1 MFLSRDIKGG
11 KNIPATTADSVNKK
25 LQNYLLDLNHPAGGS
40 KAKWFK
46 QALGFTQDNLDDL
59 AKQIQFD
66 PSKAIQTGVTEYG
79 TKFNQVIKIVG
90 ANDKKIDVTFAWIR
104 NNDGVVRLVTSIPTP
119 K

>member
-1 MFLSRDIKGG
+1 MWIRD
-11 KNIPATTADSVNKK
+11 T
-25 LQNYLLDLNHPAGGS
+25 LQFEDECIYLLDLNHPFGGS

-59 AKQIQFD
+59 AKQIHFD

-79 TKFNQVIKIVG
+79 TKYNQVIKIVG
-90 ANDKKIDVTFAWIR
+90 ANGKKIDVTFAWIR